1 MTMGDLID
9 RTPKEL
15 ISKVMLEEKLFE
27 TWFGGR
33 VVLLGDGMS
42 LLQLIRVSFKTFL
55 LVLICSFYM
64 GDDLLAQ

>member
-1 MTMGDLID
+1 MGDLID

-33 VVLLGDGMS
+33 VVLLGDDEPCWRRWGTNGHS
-42 LLQLIRVSFKTFL
+42 GCSRPRQL
-55 LVLICSFYM
+55 
-64 GDDLLAQ
+64 D